1 MNTHQTGTNL
11 NGIDA
16 IKLFAACMVVL
27 LHSTETFQVYL
38 PSLVTHTFCELA
50 VPFFFL
56 ASGYLFATGLETGK
70 PSERMRKST
79 CKLVKL
85 YAFWGIIALGPFLI
99 YDYLNMDKYANAS
112 GAYMFLI
119 LMRRFFIAGAGP
131 YWYLLGLLLSFFI
144 IYPIRNKTRLLFIL
158 AASTL
163 SLTIMYESFREHSSN
178 ILGLAQMCEC
188 LDFMYSGK
196 NNFLTLG
203 IPFTTIG
210 YLIRKTNFHLPK
222 HLAYAS
228 AFTATLLCLL
238 EYMIQSQ
245 PARISTMYIVQSTA
259 MFLAAL
265 EWAPN
270 STPSWSKKIRA
281 LSSFI
286 YFSHW
291 FVLYYLVKPILILTM
306 NLQPWMPESIAPKA
320 IITIIICTLI
330 YLGLQRFN
338 HPFIRFVTNG

>member
-222 HLAYAS
+222 HLAMEQNR
-228 AFTATLLCLL
+228 FLLPQKQEQSRGKQRHDNCKDNHCDSVYFHRFLL
-238 EYMIQSQ
+238 PRSFVIR
-245 PARISTMYIVQSTA
+245 PVRV
-259 MFLAAL
+259 FLV
-265 EWAPN
+265 
-270 STPSWSKKIRA
+270 SGHR
-281 LSSFI
+281 
-286 YFSHW
+286 
-291 FVLYYLVKPILILTM
+291 PIEG
-306 NLQPWMPESIAPKA
+306 P
-320 IITIIICTLI
+320 
-330 YLGLQRFN
+330 
-338 HPFIRFVTNG
+338 